1 MRSKETEDVIIS
13 YFTLNNTVWLSKSV
27 FDDCNERKRYG
38 THVIDENRSVL
49 DGLEEWRVGGILEV
63 ASVLLK

>member
-1 MRSKETEDVIIS
+1 MRSKETENAIIV
-13 YFTLNNTVWLSKSV
+13 YFPFNDTVWLCKSV
-27 FDDCNERKRYG
+27 YDDCNERKRYE

-49 DGLEEWRVGGILEV
+49 CGLEERGVGGILEV